1 MSEPFVGPNGY
12 IWVQILVP
20 RVRVVKVVKNDVI
33 LVDKLDKGDGHGHV
47 LDYGTVYRA
56 IFTPCQAIH
65 VRHCSSMVTRLGSKR
80 GPLHDCRF
88 DRCEVGDVVKYRR
101 RPWVDDHCDTNVVGI
116 DPFVLA
122 TDVN

>member
-20 RVRVVKVVKNDVI
+20 RVRVLKVVKNDVI

-80 GPLHDCRF
+80 GHCMI
-88 DRCEVGDVVKYRR
+88 VG
-101 RPWVDDHCDTNVVGI
+101 
-116 DPFVLA
+116 L
-122 TDVN
+122 TDVKLVTWSSTDGDRGLIATVARTSLG